1 MRKRK
6 ENKARELGLRYAQS
20 VAELSESQLALLQ
33 DLAETYKRQQAI
45 YAEIGKVAIELGK
58 ITNQVTE

>member
-6 ENKARELGLRYAQS
+6 NKAKELVLRYAQS

-33 DLAETYKRQQAI
+33 DLAEAYKKQQAI

-58 ITNQVTE
+58 LTNQVTE